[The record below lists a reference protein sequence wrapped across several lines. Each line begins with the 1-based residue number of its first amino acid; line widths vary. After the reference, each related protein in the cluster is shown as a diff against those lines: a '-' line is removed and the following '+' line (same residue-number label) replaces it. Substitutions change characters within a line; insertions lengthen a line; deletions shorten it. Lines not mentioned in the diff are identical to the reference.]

1 MGQNP
6 FENLWLEKKRK
17 SIVDRRG
24 YSSLLPVEPMN
35 SFPGIFEYVAKNA
48 VWVYQQSFGY
58 DRWRGYIVCTTN
70 TLSNREKK
78 EENKHQKKKKTAPQK
93 KAKTRHK
100 ILLASRLYSN
110 TVVSKPQICLCFARS
125 LALV

>member
-78 EENKHQKKKKTAPQK
+78 EENKHQKKKKKQHHK
-93 KAKTRHK
+93 KKQRRDTKFCWHPDY
-100 ILLASRLYSN
+100 ILIRLSPNLKY
-110 TVVSKPQICLCFARS
+110 VY
-125 LALV
+125 ALPGV